1 MDKEKEY
8 VYLMNN
14 LFLRKQT
21 EFIYEMC
28 KKDAEYNLA
37 HYTSLNAICN
47 IIENGELWFR
57 NPNCMND
64 SNEIT
69 TGKEV
74 ILSTIKNE
82 KLRFYSRL
90 KAIFDKLNINESF
103 MQTKE
108 KFYAYIESE
117 LNNYT
122 SNLQK
127 KIYICC
133 LTKHIEREQ
142 GRLSM
147 WRSYGL
153 PANAAVVFSPKFV
166 QSIVNKK
173 ILKKDFLY
181 IAPVIYGLDKYYDI
195 LDEILNLL
203 ETNWTKFIDLDKN
216 DGENAIT
223 RALKHTLV
231 IHLMIIKNEGFAE
244 ENEVRLIMISPDNDK
259 HLKKDMKVIN
269 NIPQIIYKL
278 YIDDDEYAP
287 IECSWLKEI
296 LVGPTNFYDTI
307 KEALIFQIQKRNNT
321 LAEKYLE
328 ENNKELLE
336 EYYQKYKTNSSTSR
350 YEELIR
356 KTDIP
361 LRTSF

>member
-1 MDKEKEY
+1 MDKEEFVK
-8 VYLMNN
+8 LMNN
-14 LFLRKQT
+14 LFLREQT
-21 EFIYEMC
+21 KSIYEMC
-28 KKDAEYNLA
+28 KKDAKYNLA
-37 HYTSLNAICN
+37 HYTSLNAVCN

-57 NPNCMND
+57 NSNCMND

-108 KFYAYIESE
+108 DFYAYIEIE

-122 SNLQK
+122 SNVK
-127 KIYICC
+127 KKMYICC

-147 WRSYGL
+147 WRSYGQ
-153 PANAAVVFSPKFV
+153 PSNAAVVFIPKFAR
-166 QSIVNKK
+166 SILDHKFS
-173 ILKKDFLY
+173 KDAFLY
-181 IAPVIYGLDKYYDI
+181 IAPVIYGLDNYYGI
-195 LDEILNLL
+195 LDELLNLL
-203 ETNWTKFIDLDKN
+203 ETNWKVFIDLDKIYN
-216 DGENAIT
+216 ENAIT
-223 RALKHTLV
+223 SGLKHTLA
-231 IHLMIIKNEGFAE
+231 IHLMIIKNKGFAE
-244 ENEVRLIMISPDNDK
+244 ENEVRLVMLPPNKDTEHI
-259 HLKKDMKVIN
+259 KKDMKVIN

-278 YIDDDEYAP
+278 YIDDDKYVP

-307 KEALIFQIQKRNNT
+307 KEALIFQMQKRDNK
-321 LAEKYLE
+321 LLKKYH
-328 ENNKELLE
+328 
-336 EYYQKYKTNSSTSR
+336 QIDRTNSSTSR

-356 KTDIP
+356 KADIP

>member
-1 MDKEKEY
+1 MDKEEFVK
-8 VYLMNN
+8 LMNN
-14 LFLRKQT
+14 LFLREQT
-21 EFIYEMC
+21 KSIYEMC
-28 KKDAEYNLA
+28 KNDAEYNLA
-37 HYTSLNAICN
+37 HYTSLNAVCN

-57 NPNCMND
+57 NSNCMND

-74 ILSTIKNE
+74 IISTIKNE

-108 KFYAYIESE
+108 DFYAYIENE
-117 LNNYT
+117 LNYYA
-122 SNLQK
+122 SNVKK

-153 PANAAVVFSPKFV
+153 PSNAAVVFSPKFA
-166 QSIVNKK
+166 QSILDHKFSEDA
-173 ILKKDFLY
+173 LLY
-181 IAPVIYGLDKYYDI
+181 IAPVIYGSDKYYGI
-195 LDEILNLL
+195 LDKVLNLL
-203 ETNWTKFIDLDKN
+203 ETNWKVFVDLDKIN
-216 DGENAIT
+216 NENAIT
-223 RALKHTLV
+223 NGLKQTFV
-231 IHLMIIKNEGFAE
+231 IHLMIIKNKGFAE
-244 ENEVRLIMISPDNDK
+244 ENEVRLVMLPPDRDTA
-259 HLKKDMKVIN
+259 HIKKDMKVIN
-269 NIPQIIYKL
+269 NIPQVIYKL
-278 YIDDDEYAP
+278 CIDDDKYVP

-307 KEALIFQIQKRNNT
+307 KEALIFQMQKRDNK
-321 LAEKYLE
+321 LLEKYLK

-336 EYYQKYKTNSSTSR
+336 KYYQKNKINSSTIG
-350 YEELIR
+350 YERLIR
-356 KTDIP
+356 KADIP